1 MFPEATQLVRP
12 EEWQPGGSLFGVD
25 PCTRDASRHG
35 AGQVS
40 RRVVS
45 VDFETYYATGYSV
58 AELGDWAYCHD
69 PRFHASLVAVSDGVQ
84 TCVCRPEDFPWA
96 SINGMLWVSHNRGF
110 DKAVFDRLVEVGV
123 IGRDGARPS
132 KWHCTAALCAYLQL
146 PRNLEGAVRE
156 VFGITIDKGLRR
168 QLKGVDLRVELLGV
182 NQELL
187 RYAATDAEACLGL
200 WVQLE
205 HGWPDH
211 ERRLFELTEN
221 MGACGLA
228 MDWDYIASRK
238 RDLQEIVDSLAAAL
252 PWSPPL
258 SIKEFRLAC
267 DAAGVAPPKST
278 SASDTD
284 FMRWLRENI
293 RSDAA
298 TWVRHMQRIRSANR
312 TAKVL
317 ESMELRRIERS
328 ECRSQRRDVD
338 VEPQI
343 DADERRFGRMA
354 YQLKYCG
361 ASTARWSGG
370 GGLNMQNL
378 NRKQAEGV
386 DLRRAIVA
394 PPGMKL
400 AVVDYSQIESR
411 VLLFL
416 AGDLETLEMFRA
428 NPDVDAYEVHAR
440 RTMGWRAPDF
450 GRAAP
455 LRRGDSAAPASES
468 ETLKAYCERTGSNL
482 RQLAKARV
490 LGLGFSCG
498 AKRFIEVAKV
508 MAGLDL
514 SYPESDRIVKE
525 YRESNPK
532 VVELWSRLGDACT
545 SCEGGNYVLPLP
557 CTQVRPELMRY
568 LIYRDI
574 AFDDDG
580 ILCTVNGERTRIYGG
595 LLAENWTQATARDV
609 LASAW
614 LRCAAA
620 GYVPVL
626 SVHDE
631 LVFEVPEG
639 TAERDLATII
649 EIMEQPLG
657 WAAGLPLKCDGDLM
671 DHYRK

>member
-1 MFPEATQLVRP
+1 MFPEPAKLVSPDEWRP
-12 EEWQPGGSLFGVD
+12 NGSVVGVD
-25 PCTRDASRHG
+25 PCTRDASHHG
-35 AGQVS
+35 AGRAS

-45 VDFETYYATGYSV
+45 VDFETFYATGYSV
-58 AELGDWAYCHD
+58 SELGDWAYCHD
-69 PRFHASLVAVSDGVQ
+69 SRFHASLVAVSDGVQ
-84 TCVCRPEDFPWA
+84 TCVCAPKKFPWA
-96 SINGMLWVSHNRGF
+96 SIEGLVWVSHNRGF
-110 DKAVFDRLVEVGV
+110 DKAVYQRLKDEG
-123 IGRDGARPS
+123 GSLRYGNGPAA
-132 KWHCTAALCAYLQL
+132 WMCTAALCAYLQL
-146 PRNLEGAVRE
+146 ARNLEGAVRE
-156 VFGITIDKGLRR
+156 VFGVTIDKSLRR
-168 QLKGVDLRVELLGV
+168 QLKGVDMSAELLGV
-182 NQELL
+182 DQELL
-187 RYAATDAEACLGL
+187 RYAATDAEACLAL
-200 WVQLE
+200 WFQLE
-205 HGWPDH
+205 REWPDH
-211 ERRLFELTEN
+211 ERRLFELTEE
-221 MGACGLA
+221 MGARGLA
-228 MDWDYIASRK
+228 MDWEYIASRK
-238 RDLQEIVDSLAAAL
+238 RELEEIVESLAAAL
-252 PWSPPL
+252 PWSPAL

-284 FMRWLRENI
+284 FMRWLKENI

-317 ESMELRRIERS
+317 ESMERRRIQNTEGFHH
-328 ECRSQRRDVD
+328 EGH
-338 VEPQI
+338 EGH
-343 DADERRFGRMA
+343 EGGRMA

-370 GGLNMQNL
+370 GGLNVQNF
-378 NRKQAEGV
+378 NRKEAEGV

-394 PPGMKL
+394 PPGKKL

-411 VLLFL
+411 VLLYL

-428 NPDVDAYEVHAR
+428 NPDADAYEIHAR
-440 RTMGWRAPDF
+440 ATMGFSEPES
-450 GRAAP
+450 
-455 LRRGDSAAPASES
+455 LRD
-468 ETLKAYCERTGSNL
+468 YCARTGSNL

-514 SYPESDRIVKE
+514 SYPESDRIVRE

-532 VVELWSRLGDACT
+532 VVELWSRLNDACA

-557 CTQVRPELMRY
+557 CTQVRPELARY
-568 LIYRDI
+568 LIYRDVG
-574 AFDDDG
+574 FDAPSRKSSEG
-580 ILCTVNGERTRIYGG
+580 ERGGMVCTVNGERTRIYGG

-614 LRCAAA
+614 LRCAAG

-639 TAERDLATII
+639 TAERDLATIL
-649 EIMEQPLG
+649 EIMERPVG
-657 WAAGLPLKCDGDLM
+657 WAAGLPLKCDGNLM